1 MRKYTAPSAFVLG
14 ASALALLFAVQAMA
28 QGLPGQRRG
37 NNSSNNSNLPI
48 EIAADNL
55 EVLQERQL
63 AIFRGNVD
71 VAQGDMRLR
80 ADELV
85 VYYRDRNNAQPP
97 AQAQGQRP
105 AQQRPAAPV
114 PSAGGPDMGAIS
126 RIEAKGKVF
135 ISSADEKA
143 QGDYADYNVDKKLIV
158 LQGNVVLTQ
167 KESVLR
173 CAKVTMQ
180 QDIGR
185 SVCDPLPGQRVIGVF
200 RQGG

>member
-1 MRKYTAPSAFVLG
+1 MQRHTAPAWFTMAFCLALAAMLWAGTVLAQVNLG
-14 ASALALLFAVQAMA
+14 A
-28 QGLPGQRRG
+28 RRG
-37 NNSSNNSNLPI
+37 SNTSNQPI

-71 VAQGDMRLR
+71 VAQGEMRLR
-80 ADELV
+80 ADELHV
-85 VYYRDRNNAQPP
+85 FYRDRNATQPQAAQP
-97 AQAQGQRP
+97 
-105 AQQRPAAPV
+105 QRPAAPAV

-143 QGDYADYNVDKKLIV
+143 QGDYADYNVDKKVIV

-167 KESVLR
+167 KDNVLR

-180 QDIGR
+180 QDVGR
-185 SVCDPLPGQRVIGVF
+185 TVCDPLPGQRVIGVF
-200 RQGG
+200 RQGGQ

>member
-1 MRKYTAPSAFVLG
+1 
-14 ASALALLFAVQAMA
+14 
-28 QGLPGQRRG
+28 
-37 NNSSNNSNLPI
+37 
-48 EIAADNL
+48 
-55 EVLQERQL
+55 
-63 AIFRGNVD
+63 
-71 VAQGDMRLR
+71 
-80 ADELV
+80 
-85 VYYRDRNNAQPP
+85 
-97 AQAQGQRP
+97 
-105 AQQRPAAPV
+105 
-114 PSAGGPDMGAIS
+114 MGAIS

>member
-1 MRKYTAPSAFVLG
+1 MRRITAPSVVVAG
-14 ASALALLFAVQAMA
+14 LALLLAGQAFA

-37 NNSSNNSNLPI
+37 NNSNNSNLPI

-55 EVLQERQL
+55 EVLQERQQ

-85 VYYRDRNNAQPP
+85 VYYRDRNNSAP
-97 AQAQGQRP
+97 QGQRP
-105 AQQRPAAPV
+105 AQQQPRPAAPV

>member
-1 MRKYTAPSAFVLG
+1 MAMHKGFSSPFLVGGLVLAFIGSAV
-14 ASALALLFAVQAMA
+14 A
-28 QGLPGQRRG
+28 QVNLGQRRT
-37 NNSSNNSNLPI
+37 NNNQPI

-55 EVLQERQL
+55 EVLQDKQM

-71 VAQGDMRLR
+71 VAQGEMRLR
-80 ADELV
+80 ADELH
-85 VYYRDRNNAQPP
+85 VYYRERNAGQPGAAARTQP
-97 AQAQGQRP
+97 GQRP
-105 AQQRPAAPV
+105 APAPAPAAG
-114 PSAGGPDMGAIS
+114 AAGPDMGTIS

-135 ISSADEKA
+135 ISSNDEKA